1 MFTVDQV
8 NSSTVI
14 TSLDSKGGYEDLEVI
29 LDPAEVIIRQWDEDW
44 QEYNV
49 IFISHQQLN
58 DIKTA
63 MENK

>member
-1 MFTVDQV
+1 MFTIDQID
-8 NSSTVI
+8 SSTVV
-14 TSLDSKGGYEDLEVI
+14 TSLDSKGYHEDVEVI

-49 IFISHQQLN
+49 IFLSHQQLN